1 MGKRRK
7 KGEGSVR
14 QRKDG
19 RWEGRVV
26 IGYDEKGLP
35 RTKNVLAKTKRECQ
49 EKLKQL
55 RETVT
60 GSKTEKVRPEM
71 PFGEWLDFWYQ
82 NYVKPQ
88 IRPTT
93 QANYEAK
100 IYQHIIPELGK
111 IPLNQLAQ
119 KDLQQFYARMKTGG
133 RLIRTEQFGKGLSDS
148 MVRGLHAAC
157 RSALEKAVQEEL
169 IRTNPAVGCKLPP
182 KRGREMQVLSPEE
195 LQRFLIQ
202 AQAEGYY
209 ELFLL
214 DLCTGLRRGEL
225 LALQWDDLDFKTG
238 TLTVN
243 KQVYEVKGQLQV
255 SVPKTRASIR
265 RLVLP
270 PGVVEVLRQYRETV
284 DSRWMFPSPVKEDIP
299 MTPGAVRRRLQIILE
314 RAGCKRIRFHDLR
327 HTFATLSL
335 ESGMDVK
342 TLSAMLGHVSAATT
356 LDIYTHVTGD
366 MQSEAAAK
374 IDRGLGNEVRAESV
388 QAEQNP
394 TADFQPVLR
403 KTRKPGTGCISQIN
417 DHLFEGRYSPTWPDG
432 TKHSKCVYAH
442 TRDECEAKLKALIQ
456 RMNAERQALRNQA
469 RGVTPPDKLTKT
481 QKKIWTYMKFHPD
494 ETNYSVIA
502 RGSGVTRHTAAK
514 WYEMIRGMLVV
525 GEIK

>member
-1 MGKRRK
+1 MAKRRK

-60 GSKTEKVRPEM
+60 GSKTEKVRSEM

-133 RLIRTEQFGKGLSDS
+133 RLIRTEQFGKVLSDS
-148 MVRGLHAAC
+148 MVRGLHAPC

-182 KRGREMQVLSPEE
+182 KRGREMQVLGREE

-225 LALQWDDLDFKTG
+225 LALQWDLDREQAGLRGKGTAPGERSQNQGVHSQTG
-238 TLTVN
+238 PAARRGGGAAAVSEDGGLPVD
-243 KQVYEVKGQLQV
+243 VPLAGQ
-255 SVPKTRASIR
+255 R
-265 RLVLP
+265 
-270 PGVVEVLRQYRETV
+270 
-284 DSRWMFPSPVKEDIP
+284 
-299 MTPGAVRRRLQIILE
+299 
-314 RAGCKRIRFHDLR
+314 
-327 HTFATLSL
+327 
-335 ESGMDVK
+335 
-342 TLSAMLGHVSAATT
+342 GHVH
-356 LDIYTHVTGD
+356 D
-366 MQSEAAAK
+366 
-374 IDRGLGNEVRAESV
+374 
-388 QAEQNP
+388 
-394 TADFQPVLR
+394 
-403 KTRKPGTGCISQIN
+403 
-417 DHLFEGRYSPTWPDG
+417 
-432 TKHSKCVYAH
+432 
-442 TRDECEAKLKALIQ
+442 
-456 RMNAERQALRNQA
+456 A
-469 RGVTPPDKLTKT
+469 RGGAPAAPD
-481 QKKIWTYMKFHPD
+481 H
-494 ETNYSVIA
+494 
-502 RGSGVTRHTAAK
+502 SGAGRV
-514 WYEMIRGMLVV
+514 
-525 GEIK
+525 